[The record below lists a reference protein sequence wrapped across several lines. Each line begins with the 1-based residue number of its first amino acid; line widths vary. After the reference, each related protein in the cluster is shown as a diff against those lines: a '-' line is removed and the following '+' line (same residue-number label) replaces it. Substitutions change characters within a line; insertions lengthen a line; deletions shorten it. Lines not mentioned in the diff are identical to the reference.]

1 MAKVSN
7 ATSNATSNA
16 VFTGVVSRD
25 FGHVTAPLANATFV
39 AFRNPEGVYPDGVA
53 WERVDSKWHC
63 VAWDGEGYGPSDV
76 DEDDMELE
84 LMTACADGVGN
95 FFFGSGCSR
104 EEFFEYVFGHE
115 AETDGAFGS
124 EYDYPPHMEA
134 PVSMFAKDGWHYYDF
149 TLDPKQVEA
158 QERELREA
166 LDDLNEAVH
175 VEMYGSSY
183 KL

>member
-7 ATSNATSNA
+7 ATATTA

-39 AFRNPEGVYPDGVA
+39 AFRNPEGVTPDGVV

-76 DEDDMELE
+76 DDMELE
-84 LMTACADGVGN
+84 LVTAVADGVCE
-95 FFFGSGCSR
+95 FYFGSGCSR
-104 EEFFEYVFGHE
+104 DEFFSYVFGHE
-115 AETDGAFGS
+115 AESDGAFDS

-134 PVSMFAKDGWHYYDF
+134 PASMFARDGWHFYEF
-149 TLDPKQVEA
+149 TLDPEKVEQ
-158 QERELREA
+158 QESELREA
-166 LDDLNEAVH
+166 LDRLNEHVH
-175 VEMYGSSY
+175 EEMYGHSY
-183 KL
+183 VA